1 MAIEYRLLGPLEV
14 LVDGRPAKLAG
25 PRQRAVLVS
34 LLTRPN
40 AVVPA
45 SRLVDDLWSDEP
57 PQTAANVLQ
66 SYVSQLRKA
75 LGRETI
81 ETRGTGYAVRV
92 EADALD
98 LARFERLAHRGSVE
112 LEEGRPGDAAAT
124 FRDALALWRG
134 PALADLADEPAV
146 APIVDRLE
154 ELRMLSLERR
164 IEADLACGRHAEVA
178 AEAGGLADANPLRE
192 GPRRLHMLAL
202 YRSGRQAEAL
212 DSYRRARD
220 TLVTDL
226 GLEPGAR
233 LQALERAI
241 LQHDPG
247 LDLTPPTTAR
257 TEPVGPRSF
266 RSIIVVDLSARSLDG
281 VVQLGAAL
289 ATTPPTRELL
299 LIQTV
304 PDADELAPAGTAL
317 RAVRAD
323 LLDRGVDARAAA
335 FTSLIPGADLARLAG
350 EQDADLIL
358 AGAPEQL
365 LEDGRVLG
373 LLTHA
378 PCDVG
383 VVVGSVDRIGDVFV
397 AFSGGEHDW
406 AAVEL
411 GAWLA
416 RSSDARLLLA
426 GATVGPAGRD
436 ASRLLASASLAVQ
449 RGLGVEAEPVLVE
462 PEPAALIAAAA
473 TAGVACVGLPDG
485 WRRDGLGATRN
496 ALATRADGP
505 TILVRRGVRPGGLAP
520 HGAETRYTWT
530 IAG

>member
-25 PRQRAVLVS
+25 PRQRAVLVC

-40 AVVPA
+40 TVVPA
-45 SRLVDDLWSDEP
+45 ARLVDDLWGDEP
-57 PQTAANVLQ
+57 PQTAANTLQ

-75 LGRETI
+75 LGRESI

-92 EADALD
+92 EADGLD
-98 LARFERLAHRGSVE
+98 LARFERLVHRGSVE
-112 LEEGRPGDAAAT
+112 LQEGRAAGAAT
-124 FRDALALWRG
+124 TLREALALWRG
-134 PALADLADEPAV
+134 PALSDLAEEPAI
-146 APIVDRLE
+146 APIADRLE
-154 ELRMLSLERR
+154 ELRLLALERR
-164 IEADLACGRHAEVA
+164 IEADLLCGRHAEVV
-178 AEAGGLADANPLRE
+178 AEAGELADAHRLRE

-212 DSYRRARD
+212 ESYRRARE
-220 TLVTDL
+220 TLVAEL
-226 GLEPGAR
+226 GLEPGAA

-241 LQHDPG
+241 LQQDAS
-247 LDLTPPTTAR
+247 LDPPT
-257 TEPVGPRSF
+257 PLPRAERDEVPSF
-266 RSIIVVDLSARSLDG
+266 RSIIVVDLLARSLDG
-281 VVQLGAAL
+281 IVQLGAAL
-289 ATTPPTRELL
+289 AVTPPARELL
-299 LIQTV
+299 LIQAV

-317 RAVRAD
+317 RAMRAA
-323 LLDRGVDARAAA
+323 LLERGVDARSAV
-335 FTSLIPGADLARLAG
+335 FTSLVPGADVARLAA
-350 EQDADLIL
+350 EQEADLIL

-383 VVVGSVDRIGDVFV
+383 VVVGDVKKVGHVFV

-416 RSSDARLLLA
+416 RSSSSRLLLA
-426 GATVGPAGRD
+426 GASVGPDGRD

-449 RGLGVEAEPVLVE
+449 RGLGVEAEPVLVP
-462 PEPAALIAAAA
+462 PEPAALVAAAA
-473 TAGVACVGLPDG
+473 GAGVACVGLPDG

-520 HGAETRYTWT
+520 RGAETRYTWT

>member
-14 LVDGRPAKLAG
+14 LVDGRAAKLAG
-25 PRQRAVLVS
+25 PRQRAVLVC
-34 LLTRPN
+34 LLTRAN
-40 AVVPA
+40 AVVPVA
-45 SRLVDDLWSDEP
+45 RLVDDLWADDP

-75 LGRETI
+75 LGRDTI

-98 LARFERLAHRGSVE
+98 LLRFERLAHRGSVE
-112 LEEGRPGDAAAT
+112 LEEGRPAEAAGT
-124 FRDALALWRG
+124 LRDALALWRG
-134 PALADLADEPAV
+134 PALADLTDEPAV
-146 APIVDRLE
+146 APVADRLE
-154 ELRMLSLERR
+154 ELRLLSLERR
-164 IEADLACGRHAEVA
+164 IEADLGCGRHAEIVV
-178 AEAGGLADANPLRE
+178 EAGELAEANPLRE

-212 DSYRRARD
+212 ESYRRAREM
-220 TLVTDL
+220 LVAQL
-226 GLEPGAR
+226 GLEPGAG
-233 LQALERAI
+233 LQVLERAI
-241 LQHDPG
+241 LQQDSS
-247 LDLTPPTTAR
+247 LDLATAPAAAPER
-257 TEPVGPRSF
+257 LPSF
-266 RSIIVVDLSARSLDG
+266 RSIIVVDLAARATDA
-281 VVQLGAAL
+281 VVELGADL
-289 ATTPPTRELL
+289 AMTPPTRELL

-304 PDADELAPAGTAL
+304 SDAKELAPAVQAL
-317 RAVRAD
+317 REARAA
-323 LLDRGVDARAAA
+323 LVERGVDARAAA
-335 FTSLIPGADLARLAG
+335 FTSLLPGADLARLAG

-373 LLTHA
+373 LLSHA

-383 VVVGSVDRIGDVFV
+383 VVVGNVAAAGDVFV

-406 AAVEL
+406 AAIEL

-416 RSSDARLLLA
+416 RSREARLLLA
-426 GATVGPAGRD
+426 GASVGAEGRD

-449 RGLGVEAEPVLVE
+449 RGLGVEAEPVLVQ
-462 PEPAALIAAAA
+462 PEPAALVEAAA
-473 TAGVACVGLPDG
+473 TASVACVGLPDG

-496 ALATRADGP
+496 ALATRADGA

-520 HGAETRYTWT
+520 RGAETRYTWT